1 MDSSFRKRHKKRSFL
16 PKNSSVSLIRVL
28 FTLVGLGINFKPLD
42 NEEIS
47 ALDKIVVDKLM
58 TFGLKIYPLSVHL

>member
-1 MDSSFRKRHKKRSFL
+1 MDSSFRKRHKKRK
-16 PKNSSVSLIRVL
+16 KNSSVSLIRVL
-28 FTLVGLGINFKPLD
+28 FTLVGLAINFKPLD

-58 TFGLKIYPLSVHL
+58 TFGLKIYPFSVHL